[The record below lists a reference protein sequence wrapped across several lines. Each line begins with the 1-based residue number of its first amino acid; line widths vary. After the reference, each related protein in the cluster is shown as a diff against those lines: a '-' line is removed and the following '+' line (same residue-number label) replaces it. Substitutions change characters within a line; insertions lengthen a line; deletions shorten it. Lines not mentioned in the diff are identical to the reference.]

1 MLEALIN
8 HPWLLEDY
16 SEEISELTFVQTE
29 LSGLRDAILQVQIS
43 LSGQNGLDR
52 ETFRVHLKEI
62 GFGDALERV
71 GAAHI
76 GIDRWVRALDQSRTV
91 IEESWHQMFELYRRQ
106 MALSI
111 RLDGAKQAFDEDGS
125 EENLG
130 KVQDLNARYLD
141 NENMFARSGEVSGAE
156 NFDAF
161 LAAQLEARGLK

>member
-1 MLEALIN
+1 
-8 HPWLLEDY
+8 
-16 SEEISELTFVQTE
+16 
-29 LSGLRDAILQVQIS
+29 
-43 LSGQNGLDR
+43 
-52 ETFRVHLKEI
+52 
-62 GFGDALERV
+62 V

-76 GIDRWVRALDQSRTV
+76 GIDRWVRALDQPRTL
-91 IEESWHQMFELYRRQ
+91 IEESWHQMLELYRRQ

-156 NFDAF
+156 NLDAF